1 MKRTT
6 TILIAICVSALFA
19 NGKQIS
25 QNAALSAARK
35 YSRTGQVAPAKNLR
49 SDKTNNA
56 PYYAFNLEQGYVI
69 VSGDDEMTEL
79 VGYAENGFFDA
90 ENVPPQMQ
98 LWLDGYAE
106 YVAAVQSG
114 KAKARKILLSDS
126 PSVVVEPLVTTKW
139 NQDAPFNN
147 FAPEYTDDN
156 NNTQRCATGCAAT
169 AMAQIMKFHN
179 WPEQGVGHYSY
190 EHQSFG
196 TISSNFSEHVY
207 DWTNMI
213 DRYNNGEY
221 SNVQADAVA
230 LLMKDCGVSLNMNYG
245 PVSGASIYS
254 YTPAF
259 KNYFRY
265 SSRTVNRS
273 GCETAEFTRIITDEL
288 QEGRP
293 IIYCGTGE
301 DGGHAFVVD
310 GYDTNYFLHVNWG
323 WGGYS
328 DGYFDM
334 NYMDPAGLG
343 IGGGSGAFKWNQGI
357 VLARPLKDG
366 VEPYEFIQQLCFVL
380 FNDVQGG
387 IFCKQE
393 MPANKGDDV
402 TILLRNTAN
411 LSGESFFGSLNV
423 GVFDD
428 SGALVT
434 MGNEERLENN
444 NGELL
449 EFQSGRL
456 YSVDLPM
463 TLNTAG
469 IADGNYIVRAMS
481 KANGNVWRKFASTD
495 CLNMTVADGK
505 VSLVSPTP
513 NISLTGI
520 GSYNGNVYK
529 GNPFSVNITIHNGSS
544 IPADGSILFKVT
556 DSETGDALSGSLR
569 AIVYDNCDFRSNIA
583 FSTTNDF
590 FAIGKTYNISFTG
603 FQTTDGKTL
612 PINNTIPLSFSI
624 VENTEVQSSLTFFN
638 IEGSPFGMTVS
649 NENFNK
655 ADDTMVSINCLG
667 NANEETYQGYIAIET
682 LNLHTGSKWHTSL
695 GLTERYIA
703 IETLNLHT
711 GSKWHTSLGL
721 TENIPQGAYYP
732 QINTPFKALPIAT
745 ADDGVYRLSTVS
757 QEIRNGYLFPDWLY
771 TTNTSHID
779 FRVNGSDVTVLH
791 PVDEVA
797 FSAAPE
803 SYPTIGT
810 NCTFNLDLENK
821 NDKSETISAGM
832 YFVDQDNNGIGLAQV
847 DGIILKAYEQQT
859 VPVTVFIDPAKFHE
873 RTHYAAYPV
882 IRKGESYILG
892 VPYEFN
898 GATSGI
904 NDVNAVNVKAYPN
917 PVVDVLH
924 VNVEALRIDV
934 YNAGGALVADASNA
948 DSVNVA
954 HLPAGYY
961 IAVVATADGTARIP
975 FVKK

>member
-98 LWLDGYAE
+98 LWLDRYAE

-254 YTPAF
+254 YYPAF

-273 GCETAEFTRIITDEL
+273 GCETAEFTKIITDEL

-293 IIYCGTGE
+293 LIYCGTGE

-334 NYMDPAGLG
+334 NYMDPTGLG

-366 VEPYEFIQQLCFVL
+366 VEPYEFIQQLCFVPY
-380 FNDVQGG
+380 NDVKGG
-387 IFCKQE
+387 IFCEQE
-393 MPANKGDDV
+393 MPANRGDDV

-434 MGNEERLENN
+434 MGNEERIENN

-449 EFQSGRL
+449 EFQSGSL

-481 KANGNVWRKFASTD
+481 KANGDVWRKFASTD

-505 VSLVSPTP
+505 VYLSAPTP
-513 NISLTGI
+513 NISMVGI
-520 GSYNGNVYK
+520 GSYDTATYK
-529 GNPFSVNITIHNGSS
+529 GFSFNADVTVHNSSS
-544 IPADGSILFKVT
+544 IPVDGSIMFTVT

-569 AIVYDNCDFRSNIA
+569 AIVYDNCDFKARIS
-583 FSTTNDF
+583 FPTTYDF
-590 FAIGKTYNISFTG
+590 FVIGKTYNISFTG

-612 PINNTIPLSFSI
+612 PINNAIPLSFSI
-624 VENTEVQSSLTFFN
+624 VENAEVQNSLTFFN
-638 IEGSPFGMTVS
+638 INGNPFGMTVS
-649 NENFNK
+649 NENFSK
-655 ADDTMVSINCLG
+655 TDDTMVSINGIG
-667 NANEETYQGYIAIET
+667 NANKETYMGYIGIET
-682 LNLHTGSKWHTSL
+682 YNLHTGSKWYS
-695 GLTERYIA
+695 A
-703 IETLNLHT
+703 IFKTVD
-711 GSKWHTSLGL
+711 
-721 TENIPQGAYYP
+721 IPQGAYYA
-732 QINTPFKALPIAT
+732 QLNAPFKALPIAT
-745 ADDGVYRLSTVS
+745 AAGDGVYRLSTVS
-757 QEIRNGYLFPDWLY
+757 REIRKEYLFPDWLY
-771 TTNTSHID
+771 TTNSSHID

-873 RTHYAAYPV
+873 RSHYAAYPV

-892 VPYEFN
+892 EPYEFN
-898 GATSGI
+898 GAISGI

-917 PVVDVLH
+917 PAVDVLH

-961 IAVVATADGTARIP
+961 IAVFATADGTARIP

>member
-221 SNVQADAVA
+221 SNMQADAVA

-254 YTPAF
+254 YYPAF
-259 KNYFRY
+259 KYYFRY
-265 SSRTVNRS
+265 TSRTVNRS
-273 GCETAEFTRIITDEL
+273 GCETAEFTKIITDEL

-334 NYMDPAGLG
+334 NYMDPTGLG

-366 VEPYEFIQQLCFVL
+366 VEPYEFIQQLCFVPYD
-380 FNDVQGG
+380 DVKGG
-387 IFCKQE
+387 IFCEQE
-393 MPANKGDDV
+393 MPANKGDVV

-434 MGNEERLENN
+434 MGNEERIENN
-444 NGELL
+444 NGDLL
-449 EFQSGRL
+449 EFQSGSL

-481 KANGNVWRKFASTD
+481 KADGDVWRKFASTD

-505 VSLVSPTP
+505 VYLSAPTP
-513 NISLTGI
+513 NISMVGI
-520 GSYNGNVYK
+520 GSYDTATYK
-529 GNPFSVNITIHNGSS
+529 GFSFNADVTVHNSSS
-544 IPADGSILFKVT
+544 IPVDGSIMFTVT

-569 AIVYDNCDFRSNIA
+569 AIVYDNCDFKARIS
-583 FSTTNDF
+583 FPTTYDF
-590 FAIGKTYNISFTG
+590 FVIGKTYNISFTG

-612 PINNTIPLSFSI
+612 PINNAIPLSFSI
-624 VENTEVQSSLTFFN
+624 VENAEVQNSLTFFN
-638 IEGSPFGMTVS
+638 INGNPFGMTVS
-649 NENFNK
+649 NENFSK
-655 ADDTMVSINCLG
+655 TDDTMVSINCIG
-667 NANEETYQGYIAIET
+667 NANKETYMGYIGIET
-682 LNLHTGSKWHTSL
+682 YNLHTGSKWYS
-695 GLTERYIA
+695 A
-703 IETLNLHT
+703 IFKTVD
-711 GSKWHTSLGL
+711 
-721 TENIPQGAYYP
+721 IPQGAYYA
-732 QINTPFKALPIAT
+732 QLTAPFKALPIAT
-745 ADDGVYRLSTVS
+745 AAGDGVYRLSTVS
-757 QEIRNGYLFPDWLY
+757 REIRKEYLFPDWLY
-771 TTNTSHID
+771 TTNSSHID

-859 VPVTVFIDPAKFHE
+859 VPVTVFIDPAKFLE
-873 RTHYAAYPV
+873 RSHYAAYPV

-898 GATSGI
+898 GAISGI

-917 PVVDVLH
+917 PAVDVLH

>member
-79 VGYAENGFFDA
+79 VGYAENGFFDT

-449 EFQSGRL
+449 EFQSGSL

-495 CLNMTVADGK
+495 CMNMTVADGK

-695 GLTERYIA
+695 GLTE
-703 IETLNLHT
+703 
-711 GSKWHTSLGL
+711 
-721 TENIPQGAYYP
+721 NIPQGAYYP

-757 QEIRNGYLFPDWLY
+757 REIRNGYLFPDWLY

-810 NCTFNLDLENK
+810 NCTFNLNLENK

-847 DGIILKAYEQQT
+847 DGIILKAYDEQQT

-892 VPYEFN
+892 EPYEFN

-917 PVVDVLH
+917 PAVDVLH

>member
-221 SNVQADAVA
+221 SSEQADAVA

-254 YTPAF
+254 YYPAF

-273 GCETAEFTRIITDEL
+273 GCETAEFTKIITDEL

-334 NYMDPAGLG
+334 NYMDPTGLG

-366 VEPYEFIQQLCFVL
+366 VEPYEFIQQLCFVPYD
-380 FNDVQGG
+380 DVKGG
-387 IFCKQE
+387 IFCEQE

-434 MGNEERLENN
+434 MGNEERIENN

-449 EFQSGRL
+449 EFQSGSL

-481 KANGNVWRKFASTD
+481 KANGDVWRKFASTD

-505 VSLVSPTP
+505 VYLSAPTP
-513 NISLTGI
+513 NISMVGI
-520 GSYNGNVYK
+520 GSYDTATYK
-529 GNPFSVNITIHNGSS
+529 GFSFNADVTVHNSSS
-544 IPADGSILFKVT
+544 IPVDGSIMFTVT

-569 AIVYDNCDFRSNIA
+569 AIVYDNCDFKARIS
-583 FSTTNDF
+583 FPTTYDF
-590 FAIGKTYNISFTG
+590 FVIGKTYNISFTG

-612 PINNTIPLSFSI
+612 PINNAIPLSFSI
-624 VENTEVQSSLTFFN
+624 VENAEVQNSLTFFN
-638 IEGSPFGMTVS
+638 INGNPFGMTVS
-649 NENFNK
+649 NENFSK
-655 ADDTMVSINCLG
+655 TDDTMVSINCIG
-667 NANEETYQGYIAIET
+667 NANKETYMGYIGIET
-682 LNLHTGSKWHTSL
+682 YNLHTGSKWYS
-695 GLTERYIA
+695 A
-703 IETLNLHT
+703 IFKTVD
-711 GSKWHTSLGL
+711 
-721 TENIPQGAYYP
+721 IPQGAYYA
-732 QINTPFKALPIAT
+732 QLNAPFKALPIAT
-745 ADDGVYRLSTVS
+745 AAGDGVYRLSTVS
-757 QEIRNGYLFPDWLY
+757 REIRKEYLFPDWLY
-771 TTNTSHID
+771 TTNSSHID

-873 RTHYAAYPV
+873 RSHYAAYPV

-892 VPYEFN
+892 EPYEFN
-898 GATSGI
+898 GAISGI

-917 PVVDVLH
+917 PAVDVLH

-934 YNAGGALVADASNA
+934 YNAGGTLVADASNA

>member
-1 MKRTT
+1 
-6 TILIAICVSALFA
+6 
-19 NGKQIS
+19 
-25 QNAALSAARK
+25 
-35 YSRTGQVAPAKNLR
+35 
-49 SDKTNNA
+49 
-56 PYYAFNLEQGYVI
+56 
-69 VSGDDEMTEL
+69 MTEL

-196 TISSNFSEHVY
+196 IISSNFSEHIY

-273 GCETAEFTRIITDEL
+273 GCETAEFTKIITDEL

-387 IFCKQE
+387 IFCEQE
-393 MPANKGDDV
+393 MPANKGDVV

-434 MGNEERLENN
+434 MGNEERIENN

-449 EFQSGRL
+449 EFQSGSL

-695 GLTERYIA
+695 GLTE
-703 IETLNLHT
+703 
-711 GSKWHTSLGL
+711 
-721 TENIPQGAYYP
+721 NIPQGAYYP

-882 IRKGESYILG
+882 IRKGESYISG
-892 VPYEFN
+892 EPYEFN

-917 PVVDVLH
+917 PAVDVLH
-924 VNVEALRIDV
+924 VNVEAQRIDV
-934 YNAGGALVADASNA
+934 YNSGGALVADASNA

>member
-273 GCETAEFTRIITDEL
+273 GCETAEFTKIITDEL

-334 NYMDPAGLG
+334 NYMDPTGLG

-387 IFCKQE
+387 IFCEQE

-481 KANGNVWRKFASTD
+481 KANGDVWRKFASTD

-695 GLTERYIA
+695 GLTE
-703 IETLNLHT
+703 
-711 GSKWHTSLGL
+711 
-721 TENIPQGAYYP
+721 NIPQGAYYP

-892 VPYEFN
+892 EPYEFN

-904 NDVNAVNVKAYPN
+904 NDVNAINVKVYPN

-924 VNVEALRIDV
+924 VNVEAQRIDV

-961 IAVVATADGTARIP
+961 IAVVATADGSARIP

>member
-273 GCETAEFTRIITDEL
+273 GCETAEFTKIITDEL

-380 FNDVQGG
+380 YNDVKGG
-387 IFCKQE
+387 IFCEQE

-434 MGNEERLENN
+434 MGNEERIENN

-449 EFQSGRL
+449 EFQSGSL

-481 KANGNVWRKFASTD
+481 KANGDVWRKFASTD

-695 GLTERYIA
+695 GLTE
-703 IETLNLHT
+703 
-711 GSKWHTSLGL
+711 
-721 TENIPQGAYYP
+721 NIPQGAYYP

-791 PVDEVA
+791 PVDEVT

-892 VPYEFN
+892 EPYEFN

-904 NDVNAVNVKAYPN
+904 NDVNAINVKVYPN

-924 VNVEALRIDV
+924 VNVEAQRIDV

-961 IAVVATADGTARIP
+961 IAVVATAEGTARIP

>member
-221 SNVQADAVA
+221 SSEQADAVA

-254 YTPAF
+254 YYPAF

-273 GCETAEFTRIITDEL
+273 GCETAEFTKIITDEL

-334 NYMDPAGLG
+334 NYMDPTGLG

-366 VEPYEFIQQLCFVL
+366 VEPYEFIQQLCFVPYD
-380 FNDVQGG
+380 DVKGG
-387 IFCKQE
+387 IFCEQE
-393 MPANKGDDV
+393 MPANKGDVV

-434 MGNEERLENN
+434 MGNEERIENN
-444 NGELL
+444 NGDLL
-449 EFQSGRL
+449 EFQSGSL

-481 KANGNVWRKFASTD
+481 KANGDVWRKFASTD

-505 VSLVSPTP
+505 VYLSAPTP
-513 NISLTGI
+513 NISMVGI
-520 GSYNGNVYK
+520 GSYDTATYK
-529 GNPFSVNITIHNGSS
+529 GFSFNADVTVHNSSS
-544 IPADGSILFKVT
+544 IPVDGSIMFTVT

-569 AIVYDNCDFRSNIA
+569 AIVYDNCDFKARIS
-583 FSTTNDF
+583 FPTTYDF
-590 FAIGKTYNISFTG
+590 FVIGKTYNISFTG

-612 PINNTIPLSFSI
+612 PINNAIPLSFSI
-624 VENTEVQSSLTFFN
+624 VENAEVQNSLTFFN
-638 IEGSPFGMTVS
+638 INGNPFGMTVS
-649 NENFNK
+649 NENFSK
-655 ADDTMVSINCLG
+655 TDDTMVSINGIG
-667 NANEETYQGYIAIET
+667 NANKETYMG
-682 LNLHTGSKWHTSL
+682 
-695 GLTERYIA
+695 YIA

-847 DGIILKAYEQQT
+847 DGIILKAYDEQQT

-892 VPYEFN
+892 EPYEFN

-917 PVVDVLH
+917 PAVDVLH

-934 YNAGGALVADASNA
+934 YNAGGTLVADASNA

>member
-273 GCETAEFTRIITDEL
+273 GCETAEFTKIITNEL

-334 NYMDPAGLG
+334 NYMDPTGLG

-380 FNDVQGG
+380 YNDVKGG
-387 IFCKQE
+387 IFCEQE
-393 MPANKGDDV
+393 MPANKGDVV

-434 MGNEERLENN
+434 MGNEERIENN

-449 EFQSGRL
+449 EFQSGSL

-481 KANGNVWRKFASTD
+481 KANGDVWRKFASTD

-505 VSLVSPTP
+505 VYLSAPTP
-513 NISLTGI
+513 NISMVGI
-520 GSYNGNVYK
+520 GSYDTATYK
-529 GNPFSVNITIHNGSS
+529 GFSFNADVTVHNSSS
-544 IPADGSILFKVT
+544 IPVDGSIMFTVT

-569 AIVYDNCDFRSNIA
+569 AIVYDNCDFKARIS
-583 FSTTNDF
+583 FPTTSDF
-590 FAIGKTYNISFTG
+590 FVIGKTYNISFTG

-612 PINNTIPLSFSI
+612 PINNAIPLSFSI
-624 VENTEVQSSLTFFN
+624 VENAEVQNSLTFFN
-638 IEGSPFGMTVS
+638 INGNPFGMTVS
-649 NENFNK
+649 NENFSK
-655 ADDTMVSINCLG
+655 TDDTMVSINCIG
-667 NANEETYQGYIAIET
+667 NANKETYMGYIGIET
-682 LNLHTGSKWHTSL
+682 
-695 GLTERYIA
+695 Y
-703 IETLNLHT
+703 NLHT

-847 DGIILKAYEQQT
+847 DGITLKAYEQQT
-859 VPVTVFIDPAKFHE
+859 VPVTVFIDPTKFHE

-892 VPYEFN
+892 EPYEFN

-917 PVVDVLH
+917 PAVDVLH

>member
-98 LWLDGYAE
+98 LWLDRYAE

-254 YTPAF
+254 YYPAF

-273 GCETAEFTRIITDEL
+273 GCETAEFTKIITDEL

-293 IIYCGTGE
+293 LIYCGTGE

-334 NYMDPAGLG
+334 NYMDPTGLG

-366 VEPYEFIQQLCFVL
+366 VEPYEFIQQLCFVPY
-380 FNDVQGG
+380 NDVKGG
-387 IFCKQE
+387 IFCEQE
-393 MPANKGDDV
+393 MPANRGDDV

-434 MGNEERLENN
+434 MGNEERIENN

-449 EFQSGRL
+449 EFQSGSL

-481 KANGNVWRKFASTD
+481 KANGDVWRKFASTD

-505 VSLVSPTP
+505 VYLSAPTP
-513 NISLTGI
+513 NISMVGI
-520 GSYNGNVYK
+520 GSYDTATYK
-529 GNPFSVNITIHNGSS
+529 GFSFNADVTVHNSSS
-544 IPADGSILFKVT
+544 IPVDGSIMFTVT

-569 AIVYDNCDFRSNIA
+569 AIVYDNCDFKARIS
-583 FSTTNDF
+583 FPTTSDF

-612 PINNTIPLSFSI
+612 PINNAIPLSFSI
-624 VENTEVQSSLTFFN
+624 VENAEVQNSLTFFN
-638 IEGSPFGMTVS
+638 IDGSPFGMTVS
-649 NENFNK
+649 NENFSK
-655 ADDTMVSINCLG
+655 TDDTMVCINCIG
-667 NANEETYQGYIAIET
+667 NANKETYMGYIGIET
-682 LNLHTGSKWHTSL
+682 YNLHTGSKWYS
-695 GLTERYIA
+695 A
-703 IETLNLHT
+703 IFKTVD
-711 GSKWHTSLGL
+711 
-721 TENIPQGAYYP
+721 IPQGAYYA
-732 QINTPFKALPIAT
+732 QLNAPFKALPIAT
-745 ADDGVYRLSTVS
+745 AAGDGVYRLSTVS
-757 QEIRNGYLFPDWLY
+757 REIRKEYLFPDWLY
-771 TTNTSHID
+771 TTNSSHID

-810 NCTFNLDLENK
+810 NCTFNIDLENK

-873 RTHYAAYPV
+873 RSHYAAYPV

-898 GATSGI
+898 GAISGI

-917 PVVDVLH
+917 PAVDVLH

>member
-334 NYMDPAGLG
+334 NYMDPTGLG

-387 IFCKQE
+387 IFCEQE

-423 GVFDD
+423 GVFDN

-434 MGNEERLENN
+434 MGNEERIENN

-449 EFQSGRL
+449 EFQSGSL

-612 PINNTIPLSFSI
+612 PINNAIPLSFSI
-624 VENTEVQSSLTFFN
+624 VENAEVQSSLTFFN

-667 NANEETYQGYIAIET
+667 NANEETYQG
-682 LNLHTGSKWHTSL
+682 
-695 GLTERYIA
+695 YIA

-847 DGIILKAYEQQT
+847 DGITLKAYEQQT
-859 VPVTVFIDPAKFHE
+859 VPVTVFIDPTKFHE
-873 RTHYAAYPV
+873 RTHYIAYPV

-892 VPYEFN
+892 EPYEFN

-917 PVVDVLH
+917 PAVDVLH

>member
-90 ENVPPQMQ
+90 KNVPPQMQ

-273 GCETAEFTRIITDEL
+273 GCETAEFTKIITDEL

-334 NYMDPAGLG
+334 NYMDPTGLG

-366 VEPYEFIQQLCFVL
+366 VEPYEFIQQLCFVPY
-380 FNDVQGG
+380 NDVKGG
-387 IFCKQE
+387 IFCEQE
-393 MPANKGDDV
+393 MPANKGDVV

-411 LSGESFFGSLNV
+411 LSGESFFGSFNV

-449 EFQSGRL
+449 EFQSGSL

-481 KANGNVWRKFASTD
+481 KANGDVWRKFASTD

-505 VSLVSPTP
+505 VYLSAPTP
-513 NISLTGI
+513 NITMVGI
-520 GSYNGNVYK
+520 GSYDTATYK
-529 GNPFSVNITIHNGSS
+529 GFSFNADVTVHNSSS
-544 IPADGSILFKVT
+544 IPVDGSIIFTVT

-569 AIVYDNCDFRSNIA
+569 AIVYDNCDFKAKIS
-583 FSTTNDF
+583 FPTTSDF
-590 FAIGKTYNISFTG
+590 FVIGKTYNISFTG

-612 PINNTIPLSFSI
+612 PINNAIPLSFSI
-624 VENTEVQSSLTFFN
+624 VENAEVQNSLTFFN
-638 IEGSPFGMTVS
+638 INGNPFGMTVT
-649 NENFNK
+649 NENFSK
-655 ADDTMVSINCLG
+655 TDDTMVSINCIG
-667 NANEETYQGYIAIET
+667 NANKETYMGYIGIET
-682 LNLHTGSKWHTSL
+682 YNLHTGSKWYS
-695 GLTERYIA
+695 A
-703 IETLNLHT
+703 IFKTVD
-711 GSKWHTSLGL
+711 
-721 TENIPQGAYYP
+721 IVQGAYYA
-732 QINTPFKALPIAT
+732 QLNAPFKALPIAT
-745 ADDGVYRLSTVS
+745 AAGDGVYRLSTVS
-757 QEIRNGYLFPDWLY
+757 REIRKEYLFPDWLY
-771 TTNTSHID
+771 TTNSSHID

-859 VPVTVFIDPAKFHE
+859 VPVTVFIAPAKFHE

-892 VPYEFN
+892 EPYEFN

-904 NDVNAVNVKAYPN
+904 NDVNAINVKVYPN

-934 YNAGGALVADASNA
+934 YNAGGALVADTSNA

>member
-221 SNVQADAVA
+221 SNMQADAVA

-254 YTPAF
+254 YYPAF

-273 GCETAEFTRIITDEL
+273 GCETAEFTKIITDEL

-293 IIYCGTGE
+293 LIYCGTGE

-334 NYMDPAGLG
+334 NYMDPTGLG

-366 VEPYEFIQQLCFVL
+366 VEPYEFIQQLCFVPY
-380 FNDVQGG
+380 NDVKGG
-387 IFCKQE
+387 IFCEQE
-393 MPANKGDDV
+393 MPANKGDVV

-434 MGNEERLENN
+434 MGNEERIENN
-444 NGELL
+444 NGDLL
-449 EFQSGRL
+449 EFQSGSL

-481 KANGNVWRKFASTD
+481 KANGDVWRKFASTD

-505 VSLVSPTP
+505 VYLSAPTP
-513 NISLTGI
+513 NISMVGI
-520 GSYNGNVYK
+520 GSYDTATYK
-529 GNPFSVNITIHNGSS
+529 GFSFNADVTVHNSSS
-544 IPADGSILFKVT
+544 IPVDGSIMFTVT

-569 AIVYDNCDFRSNIA
+569 AIVYDNCDFKARIS
-583 FSTTNDF
+583 FPTTYDF
-590 FAIGKTYNISFTG
+590 FVIGKTYNISFTG

-612 PINNTIPLSFSI
+612 PINNAIPLSFSI
-624 VENTEVQSSLTFFN
+624 VENAEVQNSLTFFN
-638 IEGSPFGMTVS
+638 INGNPFGMTVS
-649 NENFNK
+649 NENFSK
-655 ADDTMVSINCLG
+655 TDDTMVSINCIG
-667 NANEETYQGYIAIET
+667 NANKETYMGYIGIET
-682 LNLHTGSKWHTSL
+682 YNLHTGSKWYS
-695 GLTERYIA
+695 A
-703 IETLNLHT
+703 IFKTVD
-711 GSKWHTSLGL
+711 
-721 TENIPQGAYYP
+721 IPQGAYYA
-732 QINTPFKALPIAT
+732 QLNAPFKALPIAT
-745 ADDGVYRLSTVS
+745 AAGDGVYRLSTVS
-757 QEIRNGYLFPDWLY
+757 REIRKEYLFPDWLY
-771 TTNTSHID
+771 TTNSSHID

-873 RTHYAAYPV
+873 RSHYAAYPV

-892 VPYEFN
+892 EPYEFN
-898 GATSGI
+898 GAISGI

-934 YNAGGALVADASNA
+934 YNAGGTLVADASNA

>member
-98 LWLDGYAE
+98 LWLNGYAE

-273 GCETAEFTRIITDEL
+273 GCETAEFTKIITDEL

-334 NYMDPAGLG
+334 NYMDPTGLG

-387 IFCKQE
+387 IFCEQE
-393 MPANKGDDV
+393 MPANKGDVV

-434 MGNEERLENN
+434 MGNEERIENN

-449 EFQSGRL
+449 EFQSGSL

-481 KANGNVWRKFASTD
+481 KANGDVWRKFASTD

-612 PINNTIPLSFSI
+612 PINNAIPLSFSI
-624 VENTEVQSSLTFFN
+624 VENAEVQNSLTFFN
-638 IEGSPFGMTVS
+638 INGNPFGMTVS
-649 NENFNK
+649 NENFSK

-682 LNLHTGSKWHTSL
+682 LNLHTGSKWHS
-695 GLTERYIA
+695 
-703 IETLNLHT
+703 
-711 GSKWHTSLGL
+711 SLGL

-745 ADDGVYRLSTVS
+745 AGDGVYRLSTVS
-757 QEIRNGYLFPDWLY
+757 QEIRNGYQFPDWLY

-873 RTHYAAYPV
+873 RTHCIAYPV
-882 IRKGESYILG
+882 IFKGESYISG
-892 VPYEFN
+892 EPYEFN

-904 NDVNAVNVKAYPN
+904 NDVNAINVKAYPN
-917 PVVDVLH
+917 PAVDVLH

>member
-221 SNVQADAVA
+221 SSEQADAVA

-245 PVSGASIYS
+245 PVSGASICS
-254 YTPAF
+254 YYPAF

-265 SSRTVNRS
+265 TSRTVNRS
-273 GCETAEFTRIITDEL
+273 GCETAEFTKIITDEL

-334 NYMDPAGLG
+334 NYMDPTGLG

-366 VEPYEFIQQLCFVL
+366 VEPYEFIQQLCFVPYD
-380 FNDVQGG
+380 DVKGG
-387 IFCKQE
+387 IFCEQE
-393 MPANKGDDV
+393 MPANKGDVV

-434 MGNEERLENN
+434 MGNEERIENN

-449 EFQSGRL
+449 EFQSGSL

-481 KANGNVWRKFASTD
+481 KADGDVWRKFASTD

-505 VSLVSPTP
+505 VYLSAPTP
-513 NISLTGI
+513 NISMVGI
-520 GSYNGNVYK
+520 GSYDTATYK
-529 GNPFSVNITIHNGSS
+529 GFSFNADVTVHNSSS
-544 IPADGSILFKVT
+544 IPVDGSIMFTVT

-569 AIVYDNCDFRSNIA
+569 AIVYDNCDFKARIS
-583 FSTTNDF
+583 FPTTYDF
-590 FAIGKTYNISFTG
+590 FVIGKTYNISFTG

-612 PINNTIPLSFSI
+612 PINNAIPLSFSI
-624 VENTEVQSSLTFFN
+624 VENAEVQNSLTFFN
-638 IEGSPFGMTVS
+638 INGNPFGMTVS
-649 NENFNK
+649 NENFSK
-655 ADDTMVSINCLG
+655 TDDTMVSINCIG
-667 NANEETYQGYIAIET
+667 NANKETYMGYIGIET
-682 LNLHTGSKWHTSL
+682 YNLHTGSKWYS
-695 GLTERYIA
+695 A
-703 IETLNLHT
+703 IFKTVD
-711 GSKWHTSLGL
+711 
-721 TENIPQGAYYP
+721 IPQGAYYA
-732 QINTPFKALPIAT
+732 QLNAPFKALPIAT
-745 ADDGVYRLSTVS
+745 AAGDGVYRLSTVS

-832 YFVDQDNNGIGLAQV
+832 YFVDQDNNGIGLVQV

-882 IRKGESYILG
+882 IRKGESYISG
-892 VPYEFN
+892 EPYEFN

-917 PVVDVLH
+917 PAVDVLH

>member
-221 SNVQADAVA
+221 SSEQADAVA

-254 YTPAF
+254 YYPAF

-273 GCETAEFTRIITDEL
+273 GCETAEFTKIITDEL

-334 NYMDPAGLG
+334 NYMDPTGLG

-366 VEPYEFIQQLCFVL
+366 VEPYEFIQQLCFVPYD
-380 FNDVQGG
+380 DVKGG
-387 IFCKQE
+387 IFCEQE
-393 MPANKGDDV
+393 MPANKGDVV

-434 MGNEERLENN
+434 MGNEERIENN

-449 EFQSGRL
+449 EFQSGSL

-481 KANGNVWRKFASTD
+481 KANGDVWRKFASTD

-505 VSLVSPTP
+505 VYLSAPTP
-513 NISLTGI
+513 NISMVGI
-520 GSYNGNVYK
+520 GSYDTATYK
-529 GNPFSVNITIHNGSS
+529 GFSFNADVTVHNSSS
-544 IPADGSILFKVT
+544 IPVDGSIMFTVT

-569 AIVYDNCDFRSNIA
+569 AIVYDNCDFKARIS
-583 FSTTNDF
+583 FPTTYDF
-590 FAIGKTYNISFTG
+590 FVIGKTYNISFTG

-612 PINNTIPLSFSI
+612 PINNAIPLSFSI
-624 VENTEVQSSLTFFN
+624 VENAEVQNSLTFFN
-638 IEGSPFGMTVS
+638 INGNPFGMTVS
-649 NENFNK
+649 NENFSKTDN
-655 ADDTMVSINCLG
+655 TMVSINGIG
-667 NANEETYQGYIAIET
+667 NANKETYMGYIGIET
-682 LNLHTGSKWHTSL
+682 YNLHTGSKWYS
-695 GLTERYIA
+695 A
-703 IETLNLHT
+703 IFKTVD
-711 GSKWHTSLGL
+711 
-721 TENIPQGAYYP
+721 IPQGAYYA
-732 QINTPFKALPIAT
+732 QLNAPFKALPIAT
-745 ADDGVYRLSTVS
+745 AAGDGVYRLSTVS
-757 QEIRNGYLFPDWLY
+757 REIRKEYLFPDWLY
-771 TTNTSHID
+771 TTNSSHID

-873 RTHYAAYPV
+873 RSHYAAYPV

-892 VPYEFN
+892 EPYEFN
-898 GATSGI
+898 GAISGI

-917 PVVDVLH
+917 PAVDVLH
-924 VNVEALRIDV
+924 VNVEAMRIDV

>member
-221 SNVQADAVA
+221 SNMQADAVA

-254 YTPAF
+254 YYPAF

-273 GCETAEFTRIITDEL
+273 GCETAEFTKIITDEL

-334 NYMDPAGLG
+334 NYMDPTGLG

-366 VEPYEFIQQLCFVL
+366 VEPYEFIQQLCFVPYD
-380 FNDVQGG
+380 DVKGG
-387 IFCKQE
+387 IFCEQE
-393 MPANKGDDV
+393 MPANKGDVV

-434 MGNEERLENN
+434 MGNEERIENN

-449 EFQSGRL
+449 EFQSGSL

-481 KANGNVWRKFASTD
+481 KANGDVWRKFASTD

-505 VSLVSPTP
+505 VYLSAPTP
-513 NISLTGI
+513 NISMVGI
-520 GSYNGNVYK
+520 GSYDTATYK
-529 GNPFSVNITIHNGSS
+529 GFSFNADVTVHNSSS
-544 IPADGSILFKVT
+544 IPVDGSIMFTVT

-569 AIVYDNCDFRSNIA
+569 AIVYDNCDFKARIS
-583 FSTTNDF
+583 FPTTYDF
-590 FAIGKTYNISFTG
+590 FVIGKTYNISFTG

-612 PINNTIPLSFSI
+612 PINNAIPLSFSI
-624 VENTEVQSSLTFFN
+624 VENAEVQNSLTFFN
-638 IEGSPFGMTVS
+638 INGNPFGMTVS
-649 NENFNK
+649 NENFSK
-655 ADDTMVSINCLG
+655 TDDTMVSINCIG
-667 NANEETYQGYIAIET
+667 NANKETYMGYIGIET
-682 LNLHTGSKWHTSL
+682 YNLHTGSKWYS
-695 GLTERYIA
+695 A
-703 IETLNLHT
+703 IFKTVD
-711 GSKWHTSLGL
+711 
-721 TENIPQGAYYP
+721 IPQGAYYA
-732 QINTPFKALPIAT
+732 QLNAPFKALPIAT
-745 ADDGVYRLSTVS
+745 AAGDGVYRLSTVS
-757 QEIRNGYLFPDWLY
+757 REIRKEYLFPDWLY
-771 TTNTSHID
+771 TTNSSHID

-873 RTHYAAYPV
+873 RSHYAAYPV

-892 VPYEFN
+892 EPYEFN

-904 NDVNAVNVKAYPN
+904 NDVNAINVKAYPN
-917 PVVDVLH
+917 PAVDVLH

>member
-1 MKRTT
+1 
-6 TILIAICVSALFA
+6 
-19 NGKQIS
+19 
-25 QNAALSAARK
+25 
-35 YSRTGQVAPAKNLR
+35 
-49 SDKTNNA
+49 
-56 PYYAFNLEQGYVI
+56 
-69 VSGDDEMTEL
+69 
-79 VGYAENGFFDA
+79 
-90 ENVPPQMQ
+90 
-98 LWLDGYAE
+98 
-106 YVAAVQSG
+106 
-114 KAKARKILLSDS
+114 
-126 PSVVVEPLVTTKW
+126 
-139 NQDAPFNN
+139 
-147 FAPEYTDDN
+147 
-156 NNTQRCATGCAAT
+156 
-169 AMAQIMKFHN
+169 
-179 WPEQGVGHYSY
+179 
-190 EHQSFG
+190 
-196 TISSNFSEHVY
+196 
-207 DWTNMI
+207 
-213 DRYNNGEY
+213 
-221 SNVQADAVA
+221 
-230 LLMKDCGVSLNMNYG
+230 MKDCGVSLNMNYG

-254 YTPAF
+254 YYPAF

-273 GCETAEFTRIITDEL
+273 GCETAEFTKIITDEL

-334 NYMDPAGLG
+334 NYMDPTGLG

-366 VEPYEFIQQLCFVL
+366 VEPYEFIQQLCFVPYD
-380 FNDVQGG
+380 DVKGG
-387 IFCKQE
+387 IFCEQE
-393 MPANKGDDV
+393 MPANKGDVV

-434 MGNEERLENN
+434 MGNEERIENN

-449 EFQSGRL
+449 EFQSGSL

-481 KANGNVWRKFASTD
+481 KANGDVWRKFASTD

-505 VSLVSPTP
+505 VYLSAPTP
-513 NISLTGI
+513 NISMVGI
-520 GSYNGNVYK
+520 GSYDTATYK
-529 GNPFSVNITIHNGSS
+529 GFSFNADVTVHNSSS
-544 IPADGSILFKVT
+544 IPVDGSIMFTVT

-569 AIVYDNCDFRSNIA
+569 AIVYDNCDFKARIS
-583 FSTTNDF
+583 FPTTYDF
-590 FAIGKTYNISFTG
+590 FVIGKTYNISFTG

-612 PINNTIPLSFSI
+612 PINNAIPLSFSI
-624 VENTEVQSSLTFFN
+624 VENAEVQNSLTFFN
-638 IEGSPFGMTVS
+638 INGNPFGMTVS
-649 NENFNK
+649 NENFSK
-655 ADDTMVSINCLG
+655 TDDTMVSINCIG
-667 NANEETYQGYIAIET
+667 NANKETYMGYIGIET
-682 LNLHTGSKWHTSL
+682 YNLHTGSKWYS
-695 GLTERYIA
+695 A
-703 IETLNLHT
+703 IFKTVD
-711 GSKWHTSLGL
+711 
-721 TENIPQGAYYP
+721 IPQGAYYA
-732 QINTPFKALPIAT
+732 QLNAPFKALPIAT
-745 ADDGVYRLSTVS
+745 AAGDGVYRLSTVS
-757 QEIRNGYLFPDWLY
+757 REIRKEYLFPDWLY
-771 TTNTSHID
+771 TTNSSHID

-859 VPVTVFIDPAKFHE
+859 VPVTVFIDPAKFLE
-873 RTHYAAYPV
+873 RSHYAAYPV

-898 GATSGI
+898 GAISGI

-917 PVVDVLH
+917 PAVDVLH

>member
-221 SNVQADAVA
+221 SSEQADAVA

-254 YTPAF
+254 YYPAF

-273 GCETAEFTRIITDEL
+273 GCETAEFTKIITDEL

-334 NYMDPAGLG
+334 NYMDPTGLG

-387 IFCKQE
+387 IFCEQE

-434 MGNEERLENN
+434 MGNEERIENN

-449 EFQSGRL
+449 EFQSGSL

-481 KANGNVWRKFASTD
+481 KADGDVWRKFASTD

-505 VSLVSPTP
+505 VYLSAPTP
-513 NISLTGI
+513 NISMVGI
-520 GSYNGNVYK
+520 GSYDTATYK
-529 GNPFSVNITIHNGSS
+529 GFSFNADVTVHNSSS
-544 IPADGSILFKVT
+544 IPVDGSIMFTVT

-569 AIVYDNCDFRSNIA
+569 AIVYDNCDFKARIS
-583 FSTTNDF
+583 FPTTYDF
-590 FAIGKTYNISFTG
+590 FVIGKTYNISFTG

-612 PINNTIPLSFSI
+612 PINNAIPLSFSI
-624 VENTEVQSSLTFFN
+624 VENAEVQNSLTFFN
-638 IEGSPFGMTVS
+638 INGNPFGMTVS
-649 NENFNK
+649 NENFSK
-655 ADDTMVSINCLG
+655 TDDTMVSINCIG
-667 NANEETYQGYIAIET
+667 NANKETYMGYIGIET
-682 LNLHTGSKWHTSL
+682 YNLHTGSKWYS
-695 GLTERYIA
+695 A
-703 IETLNLHT
+703 IFKTVD
-711 GSKWHTSLGL
+711 
-721 TENIPQGAYYP
+721 IPQGAYYA
-732 QINTPFKALPIAT
+732 QLNAPFKALPIAT
-745 ADDGVYRLSTVS
+745 AAGDGVYRLSTVS
-757 QEIRNGYLFPDWLY
+757 REIRKEYLFPDWLY
-771 TTNTSHID
+771 TTNSSHID

-873 RTHYAAYPV
+873 RSHYAAYPV

-892 VPYEFN
+892 EPYEFN
-898 GATSGI
+898 GAISGI

-917 PVVDVLH
+917 PAVDVLH

>member
-98 LWLDGYAE
+98 LWLNGYAE

-273 GCETAEFTRIITDEL
+273 GCETAEFTKIITDEL

-334 NYMDPAGLG
+334 NYMDPTGLG

-434 MGNEERLENN
+434 MGNEELLENN

-695 GLTERYIA
+695 GLTE
-703 IETLNLHT
+703 
-711 GSKWHTSLGL
+711 
-721 TENIPQGAYYP
+721 NIPQGAYYP

-847 DGIILKAYEQQT
+847 DGITLKAYEQQT
-859 VPVTVFIDPAKFHE
+859 VPVTVFIDPTKFHE
-873 RTHYAAYPV
+873 RTHYIAYPV

-904 NDVNAVNVKAYPN
+904 NDVNAINVKVYPN

-934 YNAGGALVADASNA
+934 YNAGGTLVADASNA
-948 DSVNVA
+948 DAVNVA

-961 IAVVATADGTARIP
+961 IAVVATAEGTARIP

>member
-196 TISSNFSEHVY
+196 TISSDFSEHVY

-273 GCETAEFTRIITDEL
+273 GCETAEFTKIITDEL

-334 NYMDPAGLG
+334 NYMDPTGLG

-387 IFCKQE
+387 IFCEQE
-393 MPANKGDDV
+393 MPANKGDVV

-434 MGNEERLENN
+434 MGNEERIENN

-449 EFQSGRL
+449 EFQSGSL

-505 VSLVSPTP
+505 VYLSAPTP
-513 NISLTGI
+513 NITMVGI
-520 GSYNGNVYK
+520 GSYDTATYK
-529 GNPFSVNITIHNGSS
+529 GFSFNADVTVHNSSS
-544 IPADGSILFKVT
+544 IPVDGSIMFTVT

-569 AIVYDNCDFRSNIA
+569 AIVYDNCDFKARIS
-583 FSTTNDF
+583 FPTTSDF
-590 FAIGKTYNISFTG
+590 FVIGKTYNISFTG

-612 PINNTIPLSFSI
+612 PINNAIPLSFSI
-624 VENTEVQSSLTFFN
+624 VENAEVQNSLTFFN
-638 IEGSPFGMTVS
+638 INGNPFGMTVS
-649 NENFNK
+649 NENFSK
-655 ADDTMVSINCLG
+655 TDDTMVSINCIG
-667 NANEETYQGYIAIET
+667 NANKETYMGYIGIET
-682 LNLHTGSKWHTSL
+682 YNLHTGSKWYS
-695 GLTERYIA
+695 A
-703 IETLNLHT
+703 IFKTVD
-711 GSKWHTSLGL
+711 
-721 TENIPQGAYYP
+721 IPQGAYYA
-732 QINTPFKALPIAT
+732 QLNAPFKALPIAT
-745 ADDGVYRLSTVS
+745 AAGDGVYRLSTVS
-757 QEIRNGYLFPDWLY
+757 REIRKEYLFPDWLY
-771 TTNTSHID
+771 TTNSSHID

-791 PVDEVA
+791 PVDEVV

-810 NCTFNLDLENK
+810 NCTFNLNLENK

-847 DGIILKAYEQQT
+847 DGITLKAYEQQT

-892 VPYEFN
+892 EPYEFN

>member
-273 GCETAEFTRIITDEL
+273 GCETAEFTKIITDEL

-387 IFCKQE
+387 IFCEQE

-434 MGNEERLENN
+434 MGNEERIENN

-449 EFQSGRL
+449 EFQSGSL

-481 KANGNVWRKFASTD
+481 KANGYVWRKFASTD

-505 VSLVSPTP
+505 VYLSAPTP
-513 NISLTGI
+513 NISMVGI
-520 GSYNGNVYK
+520 GSYDTATYK
-529 GNPFSVNITIHNGSS
+529 GFSFNADVTVHNSSS
-544 IPADGSILFKVT
+544 IPVDGSIMFTVT

-569 AIVYDNCDFRSNIA
+569 AIVYDNCDFKARIS
-583 FSTTNDF
+583 FPTTSDF
-590 FAIGKTYNISFTG
+590 FVIGKTYNISFTG

-612 PINNTIPLSFSI
+612 PINNAIPLSFSI
-624 VENTEVQSSLTFFN
+624 VENAEVQNSLTFFN
-638 IEGSPFGMTVS
+638 INGNPFGMTVS
-649 NENFNK
+649 NENFSK
-655 ADDTMVSINCLG
+655 TDDTMVSINCIG
-667 NANEETYQGYIAIET
+667 NANKETYMGYIGIET
-682 LNLHTGSKWHTSL
+682 YNLHTGSKWYS
-695 GLTERYIA
+695 A
-703 IETLNLHT
+703 IFRTVD
-711 GSKWHTSLGL
+711 
-721 TENIPQGAYYP
+721 IPQGAYYA
-732 QINTPFKALPIAT
+732 QLNAPFKALPIAT
-745 ADDGVYRLSTVS
+745 AAGDGVYRLSTVS
-757 QEIRNGYLFPDWLY
+757 REIRKEYLFPDWMY
-771 TTNTSHID
+771 TTNSSHID

-873 RTHYAAYPV
+873 RSHYAAYPV

-892 VPYEFN
+892 EPYEFN

-904 NDVNAVNVKAYPN
+904 NDVNAINVKAYPN
-917 PVVDVLH
+917 PAVDVLH
-924 VNVEALRIDV
+924 VNVEALSIDV

>member
-221 SNVQADAVA
+221 SSEQADAVA

-254 YTPAF
+254 YYPAF

-273 GCETAEFTRIITDEL
+273 GCETAEFTKIITDEL

-334 NYMDPAGLG
+334 NYMDPTGLG

-366 VEPYEFIQQLCFVL
+366 VEPYEFIQQLCFVPYD
-380 FNDVQGG
+380 DVKGG
-387 IFCKQE
+387 IFCEQE
-393 MPANKGDDV
+393 MPANKGDVV

-434 MGNEERLENN
+434 MGNEERIENN
-444 NGELL
+444 NGDLL
-449 EFQSGRL
+449 EFQSGSL

-481 KANGNVWRKFASTD
+481 KANGDVWRKFASTD

-505 VSLVSPTP
+505 VYLSAPTP
-513 NISLTGI
+513 NISMVGI
-520 GSYNGNVYK
+520 GSYDTATYK
-529 GNPFSVNITIHNGSS
+529 GFSFNADVTVHNSSS
-544 IPADGSILFKVT
+544 IPVDGSIMFTVT

-569 AIVYDNCDFRSNIA
+569 AIVYDNCDFKARIS
-583 FSTTNDF
+583 FPTTYDF
-590 FAIGKTYNISFTG
+590 FVIGKTYNISFTG

-612 PINNTIPLSFSI
+612 PINNAIPLSFSI
-624 VENTEVQSSLTFFN
+624 VENAEVQNSLTFFN
-638 IEGSPFGMTVS
+638 IDGSPFGMTVS
-649 NENFNK
+649 NENFSK
-655 ADDTMVSINCLG
+655 TDDTMVSINCIG
-667 NANEETYQGYIAIET
+667 NANKETYMGYIGIET
-682 LNLHTGSKWHTSL
+682 YNLHTGSKWYS
-695 GLTERYIA
+695 A
-703 IETLNLHT
+703 IFKTVD
-711 GSKWHTSLGL
+711 
-721 TENIPQGAYYP
+721 IPQGAYYA
-732 QINTPFKALPIAT
+732 QLNAPFKALPIAT
-745 ADDGVYRLSTVS
+745 AAGDGVYRLSTVS
-757 QEIRNGYLFPDWLY
+757 REIRKEYLFPDWLY
-771 TTNTSHID
+771 TTNSSHID

-873 RTHYAAYPV
+873 RSHYAAYPV

-892 VPYEFN
+892 EPYEFN
-898 GATSGI
+898 GAISGI

-917 PVVDVLH
+917 PAVDVLH

>member
-196 TISSNFSEHVY
+196 TISSNFSEHIY

-273 GCETAEFTRIITDEL
+273 GCETAEFTKIITDEL

-334 NYMDPAGLG
+334 NYMDPTGLG

-387 IFCKQE
+387 IFCEQE
-393 MPANKGDDV
+393 MPANKGDVV

-428 SGALVT
+428 SGALVI
-434 MGNEERLENN
+434 MGNEERIENN

-449 EFQSGRL
+449 EFQSGSL

-695 GLTERYIA
+695 GLTE
-703 IETLNLHT
+703 
-711 GSKWHTSLGL
+711 
-721 TENIPQGAYYP
+721 NIPQGAYYP

-892 VPYEFN
+892 EPYEFN

>member
-221 SNVQADAVA
+221 SNMQADAVA

-254 YTPAF
+254 YYPAF

-273 GCETAEFTRIITDEL
+273 GCETAEFTKIITDEL

-293 IIYCGTGE
+293 LIYCGTGE

-334 NYMDPAGLG
+334 NYMDPTGLG

-366 VEPYEFIQQLCFVL
+366 VEPYEFIQQLCFVPYD
-380 FNDVQGG
+380 DVKGG
-387 IFCKQE
+387 IFCEQE
-393 MPANKGDDV
+393 MPANKGDVV

-434 MGNEERLENN
+434 MGNEERIENN

-449 EFQSGRL
+449 EFQSGSL

-481 KANGNVWRKFASTD
+481 KANGDVWRKFASTD

-505 VSLVSPTP
+505 VYLSAPTP
-513 NISLTGI
+513 NISMVGI
-520 GSYNGNVYK
+520 GSYDTATYK
-529 GNPFSVNITIHNGSS
+529 GFSFNADVTVHNSSS
-544 IPADGSILFKVT
+544 IPVDGSIMFTVT

-569 AIVYDNCDFRSNIA
+569 AIVYDNCDFKARIS
-583 FSTTNDF
+583 FPTTSDF

-612 PINNTIPLSFSI
+612 PINNAIPLSFSI
-624 VENTEVQSSLTFFN
+624 VENAEVQNSLTFFN
-638 IEGSPFGMTVS
+638 INGNPFGMTVS
-649 NENFNK
+649 NENFSK
-655 ADDTMVSINCLG
+655 TDDTMVSINCIG
-667 NANEETYQGYIAIET
+667 NANKETYMGYIGIET
-682 LNLHTGSKWHTSL
+682 YNLHTGSKWYS
-695 GLTERYIA
+695 A
-703 IETLNLHT
+703 IFKTVD
-711 GSKWHTSLGL
+711 
-721 TENIPQGAYYP
+721 IPQGAYYA
-732 QINTPFKALPIAT
+732 QLNAPFKALPIAT
-745 ADDGVYRLSTVS
+745 AAGNGVYRLSTVS
-757 QEIRNGYLFPDWLY
+757 REIRKEYLFPDWLY
-771 TTNTSHID
+771 TTNSSHID

-873 RTHYAAYPV
+873 RSHYAAYPV

-892 VPYEFN
+892 EPYEFN
-898 GATSGI
+898 GAISGI

-917 PVVDVLH
+917 PAVDVLH

>member
-196 TISSNFSEHVY
+196 TISSDFSEHVY

-273 GCETAEFTRIITDEL
+273 GCETAEFTKIITDEL

-334 NYMDPAGLG
+334 NYMDPTGLG

-366 VEPYEFIQQLCFVL
+366 VEPYEFIQQLCFVPYD
-380 FNDVQGG
+380 DVKGG
-387 IFCKQE
+387 IFCEQE
-393 MPANKGDDV
+393 MPANKGDVV

-434 MGNEERLENN
+434 MGNEERIENN
-444 NGELL
+444 NGDLL
-449 EFQSGRL
+449 EFQSGSL

-481 KANGNVWRKFASTD
+481 KADGDVWRKFASTD

-505 VSLVSPTP
+505 VYLSAPTP
-513 NISLTGI
+513 NISMVGI
-520 GSYNGNVYK
+520 GSYDTATYK
-529 GNPFSVNITIHNGSS
+529 GFSFNADVTVHNSSS
-544 IPADGSILFKVT
+544 IPVDGSIMFTVT

-603 FQTTDGKTL
+603 LQTTDGKTL

-682 LNLHTGSKWHTSL
+682 LNLHTGSKWHS
-695 GLTERYIA
+695 
-703 IETLNLHT
+703 
-711 GSKWHTSLGL
+711 SLGL

-745 ADDGVYRLSTVS
+745 AGDGVYRLSTVS
-757 QEIRNGYLFPDWLY
+757 QEIRNGYQFPDWLY

-873 RTHYAAYPV
+873 RTHYIAYPV
-882 IRKGESYILG
+882 IRKGESYISG
-892 VPYEFN
+892 EPYEFN

-904 NDVNAVNVKAYPN
+904 NDVNAINVKAYPN
-917 PVVDVLH
+917 PAVDVLH

-934 YNAGGALVADASNA
+934 YNAGGTLVADASNA

>member
-273 GCETAEFTRIITDEL
+273 GCETAEFTKIITDEL

-366 VEPYEFIQQLCFVL
+366 VEPYEFIQQLCFVPY
-380 FNDVQGG
+380 NDVKGG
-387 IFCKQE
+387 IFCEQE
-393 MPANKGDDV
+393 MPANKGDVV

-434 MGNEERLENN
+434 MGNEERIENN

-449 EFQSGRL
+449 EFQSGSL

-481 KANGNVWRKFASTD
+481 KANGDVWRKFASTD

-505 VSLVSPTP
+505 VYLSAPTP
-513 NISLTGI
+513 NISMVGI
-520 GSYNGNVYK
+520 GSYDTATYK
-529 GNPFSVNITIHNGSS
+529 GFSFNADVTVHNSSS
-544 IPADGSILFKVT
+544 IPVDGSIMFTVT

-569 AIVYDNCDFRSNIA
+569 AIVYDNCDFKARIS
-583 FSTTNDF
+583 FPTTSDF
-590 FAIGKTYNISFTG
+590 FVIGKTYNISFTG

-612 PINNTIPLSFSI
+612 PINNAIPLSFSI
-624 VENTEVQSSLTFFN
+624 VENAEVQNSLTFFN
-638 IEGSPFGMTVS
+638 INGNPFGMTVS
-649 NENFNK
+649 NENFSK
-655 ADDTMVSINCLG
+655 TDDTMVSINCIG
-667 NANEETYQGYIAIET
+667 NANKETYMGYIGIET
-682 LNLHTGSKWHTSL
+682 YNLHTGSKWYS
-695 GLTERYIA
+695 A
-703 IETLNLHT
+703 IFKTVD
-711 GSKWHTSLGL
+711 
-721 TENIPQGAYYP
+721 IPQGAYYA
-732 QINTPFKALPIAT
+732 QLNAPFKALPIAT
-745 ADDGVYRLSTVS
+745 AAGDGVYRLSTVS
-757 QEIRNGYLFPDWLY
+757 REIRKEYLFPDWLY
-771 TTNTSHID
+771 TTNSSHID

-832 YFVDQDNNGIGLAQV
+832 YFVDQGNNGIGLAQV

-904 NDVNAVNVKAYPN
+904 NDVNAINVKVYPN

>member
-221 SNVQADAVA
+221 SSEQADAVA

-254 YTPAF
+254 YYPAF

-273 GCETAEFTRIITDEL
+273 GCETAEFTKIITDEL

-334 NYMDPAGLG
+334 NYMDPTGLG

-366 VEPYEFIQQLCFVL
+366 VEPYEFIQQLCFVPYD
-380 FNDVQGG
+380 DVKGG
-387 IFCKQE
+387 IFCEQE

-434 MGNEERLENN
+434 MGNEERIENN

-449 EFQSGRL
+449 EFQSGSL

-481 KANGNVWRKFASTD
+481 KANGDVWRKFASTD

-505 VSLVSPTP
+505 VYLSAPTP
-513 NISLTGI
+513 NISMVGI
-520 GSYNGNVYK
+520 GSYDTATYK
-529 GNPFSVNITIHNGSS
+529 GFSFNADVTVHNSSS
-544 IPADGSILFKVT
+544 IPVDGSIMFTVT

-569 AIVYDNCDFRSNIA
+569 AIVYDNCDFKARIS
-583 FSTTNDF
+583 FPTTYDF
-590 FAIGKTYNISFTG
+590 FVIGKTYNISFTG

-612 PINNTIPLSFSI
+612 PINNAIPLSFSI
-624 VENTEVQSSLTFFN
+624 VENAEVQNSLTFFN
-638 IEGSPFGMTVS
+638 INGNPFGMTVS
-649 NENFNK
+649 NENFSK
-655 ADDTMVSINCLG
+655 TDDTMVSINCIG
-667 NANEETYQGYIAIET
+667 NANKETYMGYIGIET
-682 LNLHTGSKWHTSL
+682 
-695 GLTERYIA
+695 Y
-703 IETLNLHT
+703 NLHT

-745 ADDGVYRLSTVS
+745 AGDGVYRLSTVS
-757 QEIRNGYLFPDWLY
+757 REIRKEYLFPDWLY
-771 TTNTSHID
+771 TTNSSHID

-847 DGIILKAYEQQT
+847 DGITLKAYEQQT

-873 RTHYAAYPV
+873 RFHYAAYPV

-892 VPYEFN
+892 EPYEFN
-898 GATSGI
+898 GAISGI

-917 PVVDVLH
+917 PAVDVLH

-934 YNAGGALVADASNA
+934 YNAGGTLVADASNA

>member
-98 LWLDGYAE
+98 LWLNGYAE

-273 GCETAEFTRIITDEL
+273 GCETAEFTKIITDEL

-334 NYMDPAGLG
+334 NYMDPTGLG

-366 VEPYEFIQQLCFVL
+366 VEPYEFIQQLCFVPYD
-380 FNDVQGG
+380 DVKGG
-387 IFCKQE
+387 IFCEQE
-393 MPANKGDDV
+393 MPANKGDVV

-411 LSGESFFGSLNV
+411 LSGESFFGSFNV

-449 EFQSGRL
+449 EFQSGSL

-481 KANGNVWRKFASTD
+481 KANGDVWRKFASTD

-505 VSLVSPTP
+505 VYLSAPTP
-513 NISLTGI
+513 NITMVGI
-520 GSYNGNVYK
+520 GSYDTATYK
-529 GNPFSVNITIHNGSS
+529 GFSFNADVTVHNSSS
-544 IPADGSILFKVT
+544 IPVDGSIMFTVT

-569 AIVYDNCDFRSNIA
+569 AIVYDNCDFKARIS
-583 FSTTNDF
+583 FPTTSDF
-590 FAIGKTYNISFTG
+590 FVIGKTYNISFTG

-612 PINNTIPLSFSI
+612 PINNAIPLSFSI
-624 VENTEVQSSLTFFN
+624 VENAEVQNSLTFFN
-638 IEGSPFGMTVS
+638 INGNPFGMTVS
-649 NENFNK
+649 NENFSK
-655 ADDTMVSINCLG
+655 TDDTMVNINCIG
-667 NANEETYQGYIAIET
+667 NANKETYMGYIGIET
-682 LNLHTGSKWHTSL
+682 YNLHTGSKWYS
-695 GLTERYIA
+695 A
-703 IETLNLHT
+703 IFKTVDIT
-711 GSKWHTSLGL
+711 
-721 TENIPQGAYYP
+721 QGAYYA
-732 QINTPFKALPIAT
+732 QLNAPFKALPIAT
-745 ADDGVYRLSTVS
+745 AAGDGVYRLSTVS
-757 QEIRNGYLFPDWLY
+757 REIRKEYLFPDWLY
-771 TTNTSHID
+771 TTNSSHID

-873 RTHYAAYPV
+873 RSHYAAYPV

-917 PVVDVLH
+917 PAVDVLH

>member
-273 GCETAEFTRIITDEL
+273 GCETAEFTKIITDEL

-387 IFCKQE
+387 IFCEQE
-393 MPANKGDDV
+393 MPANKGDVV

-434 MGNEERLENN
+434 MGNEERIENN

-449 EFQSGRL
+449 EFQSGSL

-481 KANGNVWRKFASTD
+481 KANGDVWREFASTD

-505 VSLVSPTP
+505 VYLSAPTP
-513 NISLTGI
+513 NISMVGI
-520 GSYNGNVYK
+520 GSYDTATYK
-529 GNPFSVNITIHNGSS
+529 GFSFNADVTVHNSSS
-544 IPADGSILFKVT
+544 IPVDGSIMFTVT

-569 AIVYDNCDFRSNIA
+569 AIVYDNCDFKARIS
-583 FSTTNDF
+583 FPTTDDF
-590 FAIGKTYNISFTG
+590 FVIGKTYNISFTG

-612 PINNTIPLSFSI
+612 PINNAIPLSFSI
-624 VENTEVQSSLTFFN
+624 VENAEVQNSLTFFN
-638 IEGSPFGMTVS
+638 INGNPFGMTVS
-649 NENFNK
+649 NENFSK
-655 ADDTMVSINCLG
+655 TDDTIVSINCIG
-667 NANEETYQGYIAIET
+667 NANKETYMGYIGIET
-682 LNLHTGSKWHTSL
+682 YNLHTGSKWYS
-695 GLTERYIA
+695 A
-703 IETLNLHT
+703 IFKTVD
-711 GSKWHTSLGL
+711 
-721 TENIPQGAYYP
+721 IPQGAYYA
-732 QINTPFKALPIAT
+732 QLNAPFKALPIAT
-745 ADDGVYRLSTVS
+745 AAGDGVYRLSTVS
-757 QEIRNGYLFPDWLY
+757 REIRKEYLFPDWLY
-771 TTNTSHID
+771 TTNSSHID

-832 YFVDQDNNGIGLAQV
+832 YFVDQGNNGIGLAQV
-847 DGIILKAYEQQT
+847 DGITLKAYEQQT

-873 RTHYAAYPV
+873 GTHYAAYPV

-892 VPYEFN
+892 EPYEFN

-917 PVVDVLH
+917 PAVDVLH

-934 YNAGGALVADASNA
+934 YNAGGTLVADASNA

-961 IAVVATADGTARIP
+961 IAVVATTDGTARIP

>member
-273 GCETAEFTRIITDEL
+273 GCETAEFTKIITDEL

-334 NYMDPAGLG
+334 NYMDPTGLG

-366 VEPYEFIQQLCFVL
+366 VEPYEFIQQLCFVPY
-380 FNDVQGG
+380 NDVKGG
-387 IFCKQE
+387 IFCEQE
-393 MPANKGDDV
+393 MPANKGDVV

-411 LSGESFFGSLNV
+411 LSGESFFGSFNV

-449 EFQSGRL
+449 EFQSGNL

-481 KANGNVWRKFASTD
+481 KANGDVWRKFASTD

-505 VSLVSPTP
+505 VYLSAPTP
-513 NISLTGI
+513 NISMVGI
-520 GSYNGNVYK
+520 GSYDTATYK
-529 GNPFSVNITIHNGSS
+529 GFSFNADVTVHNSSS
-544 IPADGSILFKVT
+544 IPVDGSIIFTVT

-569 AIVYDNCDFRSNIA
+569 AIVYDNCDFKARIS
-583 FSTTNDF
+583 FPTTSDF
-590 FAIGKTYNISFTG
+590 FVIGKTYNISFTG

-695 GLTERYIA
+695 GLTE
-703 IETLNLHT
+703 
-711 GSKWHTSLGL
+711 
-721 TENIPQGAYYP
+721 NIPQGAYYP

-757 QEIRNGYLFPDWLY
+757 REIRKEYLFPDWLY
-771 TTNTSHID
+771 TTNSSYID

-873 RTHYAAYPV
+873 GTHYAAYPV

-904 NDVNAVNVKAYPN
+904 NDVNAINVKVYPN

>member
-6 TILIAICVSALFA
+6 TILITICVSALFA

-49 SDKTNNA
+49 SDKTNIA

-98 LWLDGYAE
+98 LWLDRYAE

-221 SNVQADAVA
+221 SSEQADAVA

-254 YTPAF
+254 YYPAF

-273 GCETAEFTRIITDEL
+273 GCETAEFTKIITDEL

-334 NYMDPAGLG
+334 NYMDPTGLG

-366 VEPYEFIQQLCFVL
+366 VEPYEFIQQLCFVPYD
-380 FNDVQGG
+380 DVKGG
-387 IFCKQE
+387 IFCEQE
-393 MPANKGDDV
+393 MPANKGDVV

-434 MGNEERLENN
+434 MGNEERIENN

-449 EFQSGRL
+449 EFQSGSL

-481 KANGNVWRKFASTD
+481 KANGDVWRKFASTD

-505 VSLVSPTP
+505 VYLSAPTP
-513 NISLTGI
+513 NISMVGI
-520 GSYNGNVYK
+520 GSYDTATYK
-529 GNPFSVNITIHNGSS
+529 GFSFNADVTVHNSSS
-544 IPADGSILFKVT
+544 IPVDGSIMFTVT

-569 AIVYDNCDFRSNIA
+569 AIVYDNCDFKARIS
-583 FSTTNDF
+583 FPTTYDF
-590 FAIGKTYNISFTG
+590 FVIGKTYNISFTG

-612 PINNTIPLSFSI
+612 PINNAIPLSFSI
-624 VENTEVQSSLTFFN
+624 VENAEVQNSLTFFN
-638 IEGSPFGMTVS
+638 INGNPFGMTVS
-649 NENFNK
+649 NENFSK
-655 ADDTMVSINCLG
+655 TDDTMVSINCIG
-667 NANEETYQGYIAIET
+667 NANKETYMGYIGIET
-682 LNLHTGSKWHTSL
+682 YNLHTGSKWYS
-695 GLTERYIA
+695 A
-703 IETLNLHT
+703 IFKTVD
-711 GSKWHTSLGL
+711 
-721 TENIPQGAYYP
+721 IPQGAYYA
-732 QINTPFKALPIAT
+732 QLNAPFKALPIAT
-745 ADDGVYRLSTVS
+745 AAGDGVYRLSTVS
-757 QEIRNGYLFPDWLY
+757 REIRKEYLFPDWLY
-771 TTNTSHID
+771 TTNSSHID

-859 VPVTVFIDPAKFHE
+859 VPVTVFIDPAKFLE
-873 RTHYAAYPV
+873 RSHYAAYPV

-892 VPYEFN
+892 EPYEFN

-917 PVVDVLH
+917 PAVDVLH

>member
-98 LWLDGYAE
+98 LWLNGYAE

-273 GCETAEFTRIITDEL
+273 GCETAEFTKIITDEL
-288 QEGRP
+288 QEGHP

-366 VEPYEFIQQLCFVL
+366 VEPYEFIQQLCFVPY
-380 FNDVQGG
+380 NDVKGG
-387 IFCKQE
+387 IFCEQE
-393 MPANKGDDV
+393 MPANKGDVV

-434 MGNEERLENN
+434 MGNEERIENN

-449 EFQSGRL
+449 EFQSGSL

-481 KANGNVWRKFASTD
+481 KANGDVWRKFASTD

-505 VSLVSPTP
+505 VYLSAPTP
-513 NISLTGI
+513 NISMVGI
-520 GSYNGNVYK
+520 GSYDTATYK
-529 GNPFSVNITIHNGSS
+529 GFSFNADITVHNSSS
-544 IPADGSILFKVT
+544 IPVDGSIMFTVA

-569 AIVYDNCDFRSNIA
+569 AIVYDNCDFKARIS
-583 FSTTNDF
+583 FPTTDDF
-590 FAIGKTYNISFTG
+590 FVIGKTYNISFTG

-612 PINNTIPLSFSI
+612 PINNAIPLSFSI
-624 VENTEVQSSLTFFN
+624 VENTEVQNSLTFFN
-638 IEGSPFGMTVS
+638 INGNPFGMTVS
-649 NENFNK
+649 NENFSK
-655 ADDTMVSINCLG
+655 TDDTMVSINCIG
-667 NANEETYQGYIAIET
+667 NANKETYMGYIGIET
-682 LNLHTGSKWHTSL
+682 YNLHTGSKWYS
-695 GLTERYIA
+695 A
-703 IETLNLHT
+703 IFKTVDIT
-711 GSKWHTSLGL
+711 
-721 TENIPQGAYYP
+721 QGAYYA
-732 QINTPFKALPIAT
+732 QLNAPFKALPIAT
-745 ADDGVYRLSTVS
+745 AAGDGVYRLSTVS
-757 QEIRNGYLFPDWLY
+757 REIRKEYLFPDWLY
-771 TTNTSHID
+771 TTNSSHID

-847 DGIILKAYEQQT
+847 DGITLKAYEQQT

-873 RTHYAAYPV
+873 GTHYAAYPV

-917 PVVDVLH
+917 PAVDVLH

-934 YNAGGALVADASNA
+934 YNSGGALVADASNA

>member
-190 EHQSFG
+190 EHLSFG

-221 SNVQADAVA
+221 SNMQADAVA

-254 YTPAF
+254 YYPAF

-273 GCETAEFTRIITDEL
+273 GCETAEFTKIITDEL

-293 IIYCGTGE
+293 LIYCGTGE

-334 NYMDPAGLG
+334 NYMDPTGLG

-366 VEPYEFIQQLCFVL
+366 VEPYEFIQQLCFVPY
-380 FNDVQGG
+380 NDVKGG
-387 IFCKQE
+387 IFCEQE

-434 MGNEERLENN
+434 MGNEERIENN
-444 NGELL
+444 NGDLL
-449 EFQSGRL
+449 EFQSGSL

-481 KANGNVWRKFASTD
+481 KADGDVWRKFASTD

-505 VSLVSPTP
+505 VYLSAPTP
-513 NISLTGI
+513 NISMVGI
-520 GSYNGNVYK
+520 GSYDTATYK
-529 GNPFSVNITIHNGSS
+529 GFSFNADVTVHNSSS
-544 IPADGSILFKVT
+544 IPVDGSIMFTVT

-569 AIVYDNCDFRSNIA
+569 AIVYDNCDFKARIS
-583 FSTTNDF
+583 FPTTYDF
-590 FAIGKTYNISFTG
+590 FVIGKTYNISFTG

-612 PINNTIPLSFSI
+612 PINNAIPLSFSI
-624 VENTEVQSSLTFFN
+624 VENAEVQNSLTFFN
-638 IEGSPFGMTVS
+638 INGNPFGMTVS
-649 NENFNK
+649 NENFSK
-655 ADDTMVSINCLG
+655 TDDTMVSINCIG
-667 NANEETYQGYIAIET
+667 NANKETYMGYIGIET
-682 LNLHTGSKWHTSL
+682 YNLHTGSKWYS
-695 GLTERYIA
+695 A
-703 IETLNLHT
+703 IFKTVD
-711 GSKWHTSLGL
+711 
-721 TENIPQGAYYP
+721 IPQGAYYA
-732 QINTPFKALPIAT
+732 QLNAPFKALPIAT
-745 ADDGVYRLSTVS
+745 AAGDGVYRLSTVS
-757 QEIRNGYLFPDWLY
+757 REIRKEYLFPDWLY
-771 TTNTSHID
+771 TTNSSHID

-810 NCTFNLDLENK
+810 NYTFNLDLENK

-873 RTHYAAYPV
+873 RSHYAAYPV

-892 VPYEFN
+892 EPYEFN
-898 GATSGI
+898 GAISGI

-917 PVVDVLH
+917 PAVDVLH

>member
-1 MKRTT
+1 MRIGIIRQWKTDFPECSPFGCAQ
-6 TILIAICVSALFA
+6 IL
-19 NGKQIS
+19 
-25 QNAALSAARK
+25 QNWT
-35 YSRTGQVAPAKNLR
+35 SRPAKNLR

-196 TISSNFSEHVY
+196 TISSDFSEHVY

-624 VENTEVQSSLTFFN
+624 VENTEEQSSLTFFN

-667 NANEETYQGYIAIET
+667 NANEETYQG
-682 LNLHTGSKWHTSL
+682 
-695 GLTERYIA
+695 YIA

-810 NCTFNLDLENK
+810 NCTFNLNLENK

-847 DGIILKAYEQQT
+847 DGITLKAYEQQT

-873 RTHYAAYPV
+873 RSHYAAYPV
-882 IRKGESYILG
+882 IRKGESYISG
-892 VPYEFN
+892 EPYEFN

-904 NDVNAVNVKAYPN
+904 NDVNAVNVKVYPN
-917 PVVDVLH
+917 PVVNVLH

>member
-1 MKRTT
+1 
-6 TILIAICVSALFA
+6 
-19 NGKQIS
+19 
-25 QNAALSAARK
+25 
-35 YSRTGQVAPAKNLR
+35 
-49 SDKTNNA
+49 
-56 PYYAFNLEQGYVI
+56 
-69 VSGDDEMTEL
+69 
-79 VGYAENGFFDA
+79 
-90 ENVPPQMQ
+90 
-98 LWLDGYAE
+98 
-106 YVAAVQSG
+106 
-114 KAKARKILLSDS
+114 
-126 PSVVVEPLVTTKW
+126 
-139 NQDAPFNN
+139 
-147 FAPEYTDDN
+147 
-156 NNTQRCATGCAAT
+156 
-169 AMAQIMKFHN
+169 MKFHN

-196 TISSNFSEHVY
+196 TISSDFSEHVY

-393 MPANKGDDV
+393 MPANKGDVV

-434 MGNEERLENN
+434 MGNEERIENN

-449 EFQSGRL
+449 EFQSGSL

-505 VSLVSPTP
+505 VYLSAPTP
-513 NISLTGI
+513 NISMVGI
-520 GSYNGNVYK
+520 GSYDTATYK
-529 GNPFSVNITIHNGSS
+529 GFSFNADVTVHNSSS
-544 IPADGSILFKVT
+544 IPVDGSIMFTVT

-569 AIVYDNCDFRSNIA
+569 AIVYDNCDFKARIS
-583 FSTTNDF
+583 FPTTYDF
-590 FAIGKTYNISFTG
+590 FVIGKTYNISFTG

-612 PINNTIPLSFSI
+612 PINNAIPLSFSI
-624 VENTEVQSSLTFFN
+624 VENAEVQNSLTFFN
-638 IEGSPFGMTVS
+638 IDGSPFGMTVS
-649 NENFNK
+649 NENFSK
-655 ADDTMVSINCLG
+655 TDDTMVSINCIG
-667 NANEETYQGYIAIET
+667 NANKETYMGYIGIET
-682 LNLHTGSKWHTSL
+682 YNLHTGSKWYS
-695 GLTERYIA
+695 A
-703 IETLNLHT
+703 IFKTVDV
-711 GSKWHTSLGL
+711 
-721 TENIPQGAYYP
+721 PQGAYYA
-732 QINTPFKALPIAT
+732 QLNAPFKALPIAT
-745 ADDGVYRLSTVS
+745 AAGDGVYRLSTVS
-757 QEIRNGYLFPDWLY
+757 QEIRNGYQFPDWLY

-917 PVVDVLH
+917 PAVDVLH

>member
-1 MKRTT
+1 
-6 TILIAICVSALFA
+6 
-19 NGKQIS
+19 
-25 QNAALSAARK
+25 
-35 YSRTGQVAPAKNLR
+35 
-49 SDKTNNA
+49 
-56 PYYAFNLEQGYVI
+56 
-69 VSGDDEMTEL
+69 
-79 VGYAENGFFDA
+79 
-90 ENVPPQMQ
+90 
-98 LWLDGYAE
+98 
-106 YVAAVQSG
+106 
-114 KAKARKILLSDS
+114 
-126 PSVVVEPLVTTKW
+126 
-139 NQDAPFNN
+139 
-147 FAPEYTDDN
+147 
-156 NNTQRCATGCAAT
+156 
-169 AMAQIMKFHN
+169 MAQIMKFHN

-273 GCETAEFTRIITDEL
+273 GCETAEFTKIITDEL

-387 IFCKQE
+387 IFCEQE
-393 MPANKGDDV
+393 MPANKGDVV

-434 MGNEERLENN
+434 MGNEERIENN

-449 EFQSGRL
+449 EFQSGSL

-695 GLTERYIA
+695 GLTE
-703 IETLNLHT
+703 
-711 GSKWHTSLGL
+711 
-721 TENIPQGAYYP
+721 NIPQGAYYP

-882 IRKGESYILG
+882 IFTGESYISG
-892 VPYEFN
+892 EPYEFN

-917 PVVDVLH
+917 PAVDVLH

-961 IAVVATADGTARIP
+961 IAVVATADGSARIP

>member
-221 SNVQADAVA
+221 SSEQADAVA

-254 YTPAF
+254 YYPAF

-273 GCETAEFTRIITDEL
+273 GCETAEFTKIITDEL

-334 NYMDPAGLG
+334 NYMDPTGLG

-366 VEPYEFIQQLCFVL
+366 VEPYEFIQQLCFVPYD
-380 FNDVQGG
+380 DVKGG
-387 IFCKQE
+387 IFCEQE
-393 MPANKGDDV
+393 MPANKGDVV

-434 MGNEERLENN
+434 MGKEERIENN

-449 EFQSGRL
+449 EFQSGSL

-481 KANGNVWRKFASTD
+481 KANGDVWRKFASTD

-505 VSLVSPTP
+505 VYLSAPTP
-513 NISLTGI
+513 NISMVGI
-520 GSYNGNVYK
+520 GSYDTATYK
-529 GNPFSVNITIHNGSS
+529 GFSFNADVTVHNSSS
-544 IPADGSILFKVT
+544 IPVDGSIMFTVT

-569 AIVYDNCDFRSNIA
+569 AIVYDNCDFKARIS
-583 FSTTNDF
+583 FPTTYDF
-590 FAIGKTYNISFTG
+590 FVIGKTYNISFTG

-612 PINNTIPLSFSI
+612 PINNAIPLSFSI
-624 VENTEVQSSLTFFN
+624 VENAEVQNSLTFFN
-638 IEGSPFGMTVS
+638 INGNPFGMTVS
-649 NENFNK
+649 NENFSK
-655 ADDTMVSINCLG
+655 TDDTMVSINCIG
-667 NANEETYQGYIAIET
+667 NANKETYMGYIGIET
-682 LNLHTGSKWHTSL
+682 YNLHTGSKWYS
-695 GLTERYIA
+695 A
-703 IETLNLHT
+703 IFKTVD
-711 GSKWHTSLGL
+711 
-721 TENIPQGAYYP
+721 IPQGAYYA
-732 QINTPFKALPIAT
+732 QLNAPFKALPIAT
-745 ADDGVYRLSTVS
+745 AAGDGVYRLSTVS
-757 QEIRNGYLFPDWLY
+757 REIRKEYLFPDWLY
-771 TTNTSHID
+771 TTNSSHID

-821 NDKSETISAGM
+821 NDKSETISTGM

-873 RTHYAAYPV
+873 RSHYAAYPV

-892 VPYEFN
+892 EPYEFN
-898 GATSGI
+898 GAISGI

-917 PVVDVLH
+917 PAVDVLH

-934 YNAGGALVADASNA
+934 YNAGGTLVADASNA

>member
-273 GCETAEFTRIITDEL
+273 GCETAEFTKIITDEL

-301 DGGHAFVVD
+301 NGGHAFVVD

-334 NYMDPAGLG
+334 NYMDPTGLG

-387 IFCKQE
+387 IFCEQE

-434 MGNEERLENN
+434 MGNEERIENN

-449 EFQSGRL
+449 EFQSGSL

-481 KANGNVWRKFASTD
+481 KANGDVWRKFASTG

-505 VSLVSPTP
+505 VYLSAPTP
-513 NISLTGI
+513 NISMVGI
-520 GSYNGNVYK
+520 GSYDTATYK
-529 GNPFSVNITIHNGSS
+529 GFSFNADVTVHNGSS
-544 IPADGSILFKVT
+544 IPADGSIMFTVT

-569 AIVYDNCDFRSNIA
+569 AIVYDNCDFKARIS
-583 FSTTNDF
+583 FPTTSDF
-590 FAIGKTYNISFTG
+590 FVIGKTYNISFTG

-649 NENFNK
+649 NENFSK
-655 ADDTMVSINCLG
+655 TDDTMVSINCLG
-667 NANEETYQGYIAIET
+667 NANEETYQG
-682 LNLHTGSKWHTSL
+682 
-695 GLTERYIA
+695 YIA

-859 VPVTVFIDPAKFHE
+859 VPVTVFIDPTKFHE
-873 RTHYAAYPV
+873 RSHYAAYPV

-892 VPYEFN
+892 EPYEFN

-917 PVVDVLH
+917 PAVDVLH

-934 YNAGGALVADASNA
+934 YNAGGTLVADASNA